1 MDPLPTINKV
11 FSLASQEERQRKLSN
26 NFDNHGIDS
35 RAAATRVTQEIEA
48 MAERKGRHVL
58 IVEWWA
64 TL

>member
-35 RAAATRVTQEIEA
+35 RAAATRVTQEI
-48 MAERKGRHVL
+48 
-58 IVEWWA
+58 
-64 TL
+64 